1 MSWEEGGKRCWGG
14 MKNFLWTFPC
24 PRQGFSRGDG
34 ESRGLGRSEF
44 TSQRASRIW
53 AHQCDEF
60 GVLNPLGLSPVPGK
74 GVCSD
79 FPEVGRSRVCVGS
92 SAPVF
97 GELEG
102 EAGDTH
108 AGKSPAF
115 PER

>member
-1 MSWEEGGKRCWGG
+1 

-44 TSQRASRIW
+44 TGQRASRIW
-53 AHQCDEF
+53 AHQCDDA
-60 GVLNPLGLSPVPGK
+60 PSLGLSPVPGK
-74 GVCSD
+74 GVGSD

-102 EAGDTH
+102 EARDTH